1 MGISAPCS
9 VHLRD
14 TRRFHFMTK
23 KGRPAAFTED
33 DGMGKSSA
41 LVNLNG
47 RWYQMLF
54 FAISLGTWSVWL
66 AIS

>member
-1 MGISAPCS
+1 
-9 VHLRD
+9 
-14 TRRFHFMTK
+14 MTK